1 MGYENL
7 ESGSPQR
14 IEDIENLDFVLAD
27 QTSESEESNTDYP
40 VINLNQESYNE
51 FLNDSTS
58 HLDNK
63 GSKSIFRFEKSIP
76 SIFVH
81 DQL

>member
-40 VINLNQESYNE
+40 VIDLNQESYNE
-51 FLNDSTS
+51 FLSGSAS